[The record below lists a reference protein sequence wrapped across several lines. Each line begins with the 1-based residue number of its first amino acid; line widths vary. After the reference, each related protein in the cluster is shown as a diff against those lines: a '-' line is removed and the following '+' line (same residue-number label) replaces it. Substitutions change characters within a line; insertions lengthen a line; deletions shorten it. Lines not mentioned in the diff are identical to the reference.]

1 MIIMELLK
9 NMILFVKIVKIV
21 FNCGTRELNC
31 IQLVM
36 KIYYV

>member
-1 MIIMELLK
+1 MELLK
-9 NMILFVKIVKIV
+9 NMILFVKIV